1 MDDLIDSLIRDVES
15 DYPTLDEGL
24 EFAFF
29 LRKQALES
37 SDERA
42 VFDSGETVYVKIV
55 DDEGAEYIW
64 DYTPSGGRC
73 PSFYGRFCINSTI
86 KMPKTLVTGANG
98 FFAAHVIDQ
107 LIAEG
112 HDVTGS
118 VRSESKGQQILA
130 RHPEYKGHLD
140 FVLVSD
146 YTVSGT
152 WDAAFHKTAFDYVIH
167 TAAPLLDDPRNVDF
181 DENFL
186 APSVKGH
193 SASTYGKNVKAIAVT
208 GSVNAIT
215 TGEDVATR
223 VYNSQEWLPLSI
235 EDARKDQNPYY
246 SYCVAKA
253 ESEKAIWQYVKAE
266 KPHYSVTVLLP
277 ALIFGPPIQPIF
289 DLKKMNYST
298 DVFYSLFNGTYD
310 VTPPTSFPSY
320 IDARDLA
327 TAHIKSL
334 TTPAV
339 FNQRLV
345 VGGLPYS
352 SQLAVNALKN
362 VHQLAGRLPKDNGE
376 VTPVAQFGDVKEWNQ
391 KLNLQ
396 LRAPDQTFGDAA
408 RTVLEL
414 EKEFKA

>member
-1 MDDLIDSLIRDVES
+1 
-15 DYPTLDEGL
+15 
-24 EFAFF
+24 
-29 LRKQALES
+29 
-37 SDERA
+37 
-42 VFDSGETVYVKIV
+42 
-55 DDEGAEYIW
+55 
-64 DYTPSGGRC
+64 
-73 PSFYGRFCINSTI
+73 
-86 KMPKTLVTGANG
+86 MPKTLVTGANG
-98 FFAAHVIDQ
+98 FFAAHIIDQ

-118 VRSESKGQQILA
+118 VRSESKGKQILS
-130 RHPEYKGHLD
+130 RHPEYEGHLD

-146 YTVSGT
+146 YTISGT
-152 WDAAFHKTAFDYVIH
+152 WDAAFQKTAFDYVIH

-186 APSVKGH
+186 NPSVKGSTELLK
-193 SASTYGKNVKAIAVT
+193 SASTYGKNVKAVVVT

-223 VYNSQEWLPLSI
+223 VYNSEEWLPLSI
-235 EDARKDQNPYY
+235 EDARKAQNPYY

-253 ESEKAIWQYVKAE
+253 ESEKAIWQYVKTE
-266 KPHYSVTVLLP
+266 KPQYSVTVLLP
-277 ALIFGPPIQPIF
+277 ALIFGPPIQPIS

-327 TAHIKSL
+327 AAHIKSL

-339 FNQRLV
+339 FNQRLI
-345 VGGLPYS
+345 VGGLSYS
-352 SQLAVNALKN
+352 SQLAVNALKT
-362 VHQLAGRLPKDNGE
+362 VPELAGRLPKDNDE
-376 VTPVAQFGDVKEWNQ
+376 LTPVAKFGDVKEWNE

-396 LRAPDQTFGDAA
+396 LRTPDQTFGDMA
-408 RTVLEL
+408 RTILEL
-414 EKEFKA
+414 ENKFKA